1 MGAKRKRGL
10 PRNRL
15 IQARLERG
23 LAHRERAVE
32 ELNRFAAT
40 LRTTAPAGS
49 ILATLSTELEANT
62 LGRWERGEVN
72 PTPLN
77 IELLCRFH
85 NKSPAE
91 LDLLEAL
98 EHFQAA
104 GWNFDPAPRVPP
116 QRQHPPLLVSSAADR
131 TGTDET
137 QDAGEPAG
145 HAGVGEDGLT
155 APVRAS
161 QEEWRL
167 VRRHLNQH
175 RAELARMA
183 ARLYKADL
191 LVDRAPLLTRPG
203 WLPAQP
209 VDLDQIDIEWTKDP
223 QPQPIDGT
231 EPQAQILCPLRGPGL
246 CYDRYT
252 SAVRY
257 LEPPALF
264 ENRPSYRLL
273 GLSWSTPGH
282 GQLRFGLANY
292 FDKLDISEAIG
303 HEFAAAWLHAGRQ
316 GRQAR
321 TVPWHRLPFRAL
333 LDDPFDMT
341 RRAVIPA
348 VTTLTLRRRR
358 ADGTAAFLLHWRDP
372 GSVATAGG
380 MYDVVPAGEFQPSSV
395 APWDLANDLDLWR
408 NVVREFS
415 EELLGTP
422 EHDGSRSAPI
432 DYAAWPLFRALG
444 RARAEGNLR
453 PVCLGVGLDAL
464 TLAATI
470 LTAVVI
476 DDEAFDE
483 VFGDVVETNAEGV
496 IVAVGGRRAAEGIP
510 FTEENVTRLLT
521 SEPMAPPGAAC
532 LALAWKHRAVLL
544 GTEVTC

>member
-1 MGAKRKRGL
+1 MGAKRRRGA
-10 PRNRL
+10 PRTRL
-15 IQARLERG
+15 IQDRLERG
-23 LAHRERAVE
+23 LVHRERAVE

-40 LRTTAPAGS
+40 LRASAPSGS
-49 ILATLSTELEANT
+49 MLATLSTELEANT
-62 LGRWERGEVN
+62 LGRWERGEVS

-77 IELLCRFH
+77 VELLCRFH
-85 NKSPAE
+85 NKNPAE

-104 GWNFDPAPRVPP
+104 GWDSELLVQVAS
-116 QRQHPPLLVSSAADR
+116 QRRHPPLLVSSTVDPPDTAA
-131 TGTDET
+131 T
-137 QDAGEPAG
+137 QDAGDPTDDKVRE
-145 HAGVGEDGLT
+145 EDLT
-155 APVRAS
+155 ALVRAS
-161 QEEWRL
+161 QQEWRH

-183 ARLYKADL
+183 AQLYEPEL
-191 LVDRAPLLTRPG
+191 LVVRAPMLTRPD

-209 VDLDQIDIEWTKDP
+209 VDLDHIAIEWINEP
-223 QPQPIDGT
+223 RAQPIDGT
-231 EPQAQILCPLRGPGL
+231 EPQAQLLCPLRCPGQ

-252 SAVRY
+252 SAIRY
-257 LEPPALF
+257 LDPPTLF

-273 GLSWSTPGH
+273 GVSWPTSGQ

-292 FDKLDISEAIG
+292 FDKLDVCEAIG
-303 HEFAAAWLHAGRQ
+303 HELAAAWLHTGRQ
-316 GRQAR
+316 GRHAR
-321 TVPWHRLPFRAL
+321 TIPWHRLPFRAL
-333 LDDPFDMT
+333 LDNPFDVA

-348 VTTLTLRRRR
+348 VTTLTLRRRK

-372 GSVATAGG
+372 SHVATAGG
-380 MYDVVPAGEFQPSSV
+380 MYDVIPAGEFQPSSV
-395 APWDLANDLDLWR
+395 APWDLGNDLDLWR

-432 DYAAWPLFRALG
+432 DYDAWPLFQALG
-444 RARAEGNLR
+444 QARAAGRLR

-476 DDEAFDE
+476 DDDAFDE
-483 VFGDVVETNAEGV
+483 IFGDVVATNAEGV
-496 IVAVGGRRAAEGIP
+496 IVAVGTRSAAEGIP
-510 FTEENVTRLLT
+510 FTEDNVTRLLT
-521 SEPMAPPGAAC
+521 CEPMAPPGAAC
-532 LALAWKHRAVLL
+532 LSLAWQHRTTLL
-544 GTEVTC
+544 GTKLSC

>member
-49 ILATLSTELEANT
+49 MLTTLSTELEANT

-104 GWNFDPAPRVPP
+104 GWNFDPAARVAP
-116 QRQHPPLLVSSAADR
+116 QRRHPPLHVSSAADR
-131 TGTDET
+131 TSTDEG
-137 QDAGEPAG
+137 QDASEPAG
-145 HAGVGEDGLT
+145 DAGIGEDGLT

-209 VDLDQIDIEWTKDP
+209 VDLDHIDIEWTKDP

-273 GLSWSTPGH
+273 GLSWPTPGH
-282 GQLRFGLANY
+282 GQLRFGLASY
-292 FDKLDISEAIG
+292 FDKLDVCEAIG
-303 HEFAAAWLHAGRQ
+303 HELAAAWLHTSSQ
-316 GRQAR
+316 GRHAR

-333 LDDPFDMT
+333 LDDPFDVA

-348 VTTLTLRRRR
+348 VTTLTLRRRK

-372 GSVATAGG
+372 GRVATAGG
-380 MYDVVPAGEFQPSSV
+380 MYDVIPAGEFQPSSV
-395 APWDLANDLDLWR
+395 APWDLTNDLDLWR

-422 EHDGSRSAPI
+422 EHDGSCSTPI

-444 RARAEGNLR
+444 QARAEGKLR

-476 DDEAFDE
+476 DDDTFDE

-496 IVAVGGRRAAEGIP
+496 IVAVDTRRAAEGIP

-532 LALAWKHRAVLL
+532 LALAWQHRTALL
-544 GTEVTC
+544 GTEVAC

>member
-1 MGAKRKRGL
+1 MGAKGRRGS
-10 PRNRL
+10 PRHRL

-40 LRTTAPAGS
+40 LRAAASAGS
-49 ILATLSTELEANT
+49 MLATLSTELEANT

-91 LDLLEAL
+91 LDLLKAL

-104 GWNFDPAPRVPP
+104 GWNFDTAVRVTP
-116 QRQHPPLLVSSAADR
+116 QRQHPPLLLSSTADHP
-131 TGTDET
+131 ET
-137 QDAGEPAG
+137 TEMQDAGEPTLDD
-145 HAGVGEDGLT
+145 GVGEDGLT
-155 APVRAS
+155 TPVRAS

-183 ARLYKADL
+183 ARLYETDL
-191 LVDRAPLLTRPG
+191 LVDRAPLLTRPD
-203 WLPAQP
+203 WLPPQP
-209 VDLDQIDIEWTKDP
+209 VDLDQIDIEWIDGP

-231 EPQAQILCPLRGPGL
+231 EPQAQLLCPLRCPGQ

-252 SAVRY
+252 SAIRY
-257 LEPPALF
+257 LDPPALF

-273 GLSWSTPGH
+273 GVSWPTPGH

-292 FDKLDISEAIG
+292 FDKLDVCEAIG
-303 HEFAAAWLHAGRQ
+303 HELAAAWLHTSRQ
-316 GRQAR
+316 GRHTR

-333 LDDPFDMT
+333 LDDPFDVA

-348 VTTLTLRRRR
+348 VTTLTLRRRK

-372 GSVATAGG
+372 GRVATAGG
-380 MYDVVPAGEFQPSSV
+380 MYDVIPAGEFQPSSV
-395 APWDLANDLDLWR
+395 APWDLTNDLDLWR
-408 NVVREFS
+408 NVVRELS

-444 RARAEGNLR
+444 RARAEGEFR

-470 LTAVVI
+470 LTAVVV

-483 VFGDVVETNAEGV
+483 IFGDVVETNTEGV
-496 IVAVGGRRAAEGIP
+496 IVAIGTQRPAEGIP

-532 LALAWKHRAVLL
+532 LALAWQHRSALL
-544 GTEVTC
+544 GAEVTC